1 MSRGT
6 DRLLKNLKQFTDL
19 QYKQF
24 TNRYG
29 QQVIDI
35 LEFPI
40 KLVLSPITLAYDIAG
55 SAPRGFGV
63 PEFIS
68 KLSYSTIFLVATLG
82 TYDIAMELGKKLI
95 CQRDCRTCSGWQ
107 ALQCTMCKGSGKVHY
122 QVKSYTLKRGEKAT
136 AESIADAIADN
147 RAELVHLPSTVDLH
161 LPLPSKECP
170 SCDGSGVMKCPE
182 CKGKLQIRISTDD
195 IMEPPW
201 KAYNIMR
208 KMDYP
213 YEASAMSSLFL
224 FCCNEF
230 LLTTIWGIF
239 LLHLI
244 HHCLNFYFFVD
255 MSKDEKKD
263 YHAVGRWE
271 KDDKLGREKSQFLF
285 IAYFPIAVSDHPIH
299 QHIVD
304 SMKDPGIAAFWLLTL
319 PQIVG
324 GFEYD
329 DDVKKKIWWQYKE
342 SMRYDQLRDVVA
354 KRKPGWEYLQDALVS
369 IDPVRAREDPVVV
382 KNIPYFKAK
391 KALEAEVMKLDPP
404 PRPQNWG
411 ELNLPLNASS
421 WSEKDLKDPKK
432 LYEMT
437 VLLNAQREMAEKMLD
452 AQWEAKWREEKLN
465 KMLEEK
471 VRPYIQNIDNTVLP
485 QPIVMESE
493 RNQDQKKNYGIEEE
507 NKVDA
512 VNLDED
518 DENIGETPAIGNA
531 NVRSESV
538 NLSPRPPCAPR
549 ARKTTN
555 IA

>member
-19 QYKQF
+19 QYKYF
-24 TNRYG
+24 TSRYG
-29 QQVIDI
+29 QQLIDI
-35 LEFPI
+35 FEFPI

-68 KLSYSTIFLVATLG
+68 KLSYSTIFVVATLG
-82 TYDIAMELGKKLI
+82 TYDIAMELGKKVI
-95 CQRDCRTCSGWQ
+95 SQRDCHTCSGWQ

-122 QVKSYTLKRGEKAT
+122 QVKNYTLKRGEKAT

-182 CKGKLQIRISTDD
+182 CKDKLQIRISADD

-213 YEASAMSSLFL
+213 YE
-224 FCCNEF
+224 
-230 LLTTIWGIF
+230 
-239 LLHLI
+239 
-244 HHCLNFYFFVD
+244 
-255 MSKDEKKD
+255 
-263 YHAVGRWE
+263 
-271 KDDKLGREKSQFLF
+271 
-285 IAYFPIAVSDHPIH
+285 
-299 QHIVD
+299 HIVD
-304 SMKDPGIAAFWLLTL
+304 SMKDPSIAAFWLLTL

-354 KRKPGWEYLQDALVS
+354 KRKPGWEYLQEALVS
-369 IDPVRAREDPVVV
+369 IDPVRAREDPVIV

-391 KALEAEVMKLDPP
+391 KALESEVMKLDPP

-437 VLLNAQREMAEKMLD
+437 VLLNAQREISEKMLD

-471 VRPYIQNIDNTVLP
+471 VRPYIQNIDSTVLP

-493 RNQDQKKNYGIEEE
+493 RNQDQKKKHGRRRWW
-507 NKVDA
+507 
-512 VNLDED
+512 LF
-518 DENIGETPAIGNA
+518 
-531 NVRSESV
+531 
-538 NLSPRPPCAPR
+538 
-549 ARKTTN
+549 
-555 IA
+555 

>member
-6 DRLLKNLKQFTDL
+6 DRLLKNLKQFSDL
-19 QYKQF
+19 QYKYF
-24 TNRYG
+24 TSRYG
-29 QQVIDI
+29 QQLIDI
-35 LEFPI
+35 FEFPI

-68 KLSYSTIFLVATLG
+68 KLSYSTIFVVATLG
-82 TYDIAMELGKKLI
+82 TYDIAMELGKKVI
-95 CQRDCRTCSGWQ
+95 SQRDCRTCSGWQ

-122 QVKSYTLKRGEKAT
+122 QVKNYTLKRGEKAT

-182 CKGKLQIRISTDD
+182 CKDKLQIRISADD

-213 YEASAMSSLFL
+213 YE
-224 FCCNEF
+224 
-230 LLTTIWGIF
+230 
-239 LLHLI
+239 
-244 HHCLNFYFFVD
+244 
-255 MSKDEKKD
+255 
-263 YHAVGRWE
+263 
-271 KDDKLGREKSQFLF
+271 
-285 IAYFPIAVSDHPIH
+285 
-299 QHIVD
+299 HIVD
-304 SMKDPGIAAFWLLTL
+304 SMKDPSIAAFWLLTL

-329 DDVKKKIWWQYKE
+329 EDVKKKIWWQYKE

-354 KRKPGWEYLQDALVS
+354 KRKPGWEYLQEALVS
-369 IDPVRAREDPVVV
+369 IDPARAREDPVIV

-437 VLLNAQREMAEKMLD
+437 VLLNAQREISEKMLD

-471 VRPYIQNIDNTVLP
+471 VRPYIQNIDNAVLP

-493 RNQDQKKNYGIEEE
+493 RNQDQK
-507 NKVDA
+507 
-512 VNLDED
+512 
-518 DENIGETPAIGNA
+518 
-531 NVRSESV
+531 
-538 NLSPRPPCAPR
+538 
-549 ARKTTN
+549 RKHGRRRWWLF
-555 IA
+555 

>member
-6 DRLLKNLKQFTDL
+6 DKLLKNLKQFTDL
-19 QYKQF
+19 QYKHF

-29 QQVIDI
+29 QQLIDI
-35 LEFPI
+35 FEFPI
-40 KLVLSPITLAYDIAG
+40 KLVLSPFTLAYDIAG

-68 KLSYSTIFLVATLG
+68 KLSYSAIFVVATVG
-82 TYDIAMELGKKLI
+82 TYDIAMELGKKVL
-95 CQRDCRTCSGWQ
+95 CQRDCRTCNGWQ
-107 ALQCTMCKGSGKVHY
+107 ALRCTMCKGSGKVHY
-122 QVKSYTLKRGEKAT
+122 QVKNYTLKRGEKAT

-170 SCDGSGVMKCPE
+170 NCDGSGVMKCPE
-182 CKGKLQIRISTDD
+182 CKDKLQIRISADD

-213 YEASAMSSLFL
+213 YE
-224 FCCNEF
+224 
-230 LLTTIWGIF
+230 
-239 LLHLI
+239 
-244 HHCLNFYFFVD
+244 
-255 MSKDEKKD
+255 
-263 YHAVGRWE
+263 
-271 KDDKLGREKSQFLF
+271 
-285 IAYFPIAVSDHPIH
+285 
-299 QHIVD
+299 HIVD
-304 SMKDPGIAAFWLLTL
+304 SMKDPSIAAFWLITL

-329 DDVKKKIWWQYKE
+329 DDVKQKIWWQYKE

-354 KRKPGWEYLQDALVS
+354 KRKPGWEYLQDALIS
-369 IDPVRAREDPVVV
+369 IDPSRAREDPVIV

-404 PRPQNWG
+404 PRPQKWG
-411 ELNLPLNASS
+411 ELNLPLDTSS
-421 WSEKDLKDPKK
+421 WSEEDLKDPKK

-437 VLLNAQREMAEKMLD
+437 VLLNAQREIAEKMLD

-465 KMLEEK
+465 KMMEEK

-485 QPIVMESE
+485 QPIIMESE
-493 RNQDQKKNYGIEEE
+493 RNQDQKKKHGRRRWW
-507 NKVDA
+507 
-512 VNLDED
+512 LF
-518 DENIGETPAIGNA
+518 
-531 NVRSESV
+531 
-538 NLSPRPPCAPR
+538 
-549 ARKTTN
+549 
-555 IA
+555 

>member
-6 DRLLKNLKQFTDL
+6 DKLLKNLKQFTDL

-29 QQVIDI
+29 QQLIDI
-35 LEFPI
+35 FEFPI
-40 KLVLSPITLAYDIAG
+40 KLVLSPFTLAYDIAG

-68 KLSYSTIFLVATLG
+68 KLSYSAIFVVATVG
-82 TYDIAMELGKKLI
+82 TYDIAMELGKKVL
-95 CQRDCRTCSGWQ
+95 CQRDCRTCNGWQ
-107 ALQCTMCKGSGKVHY
+107 ALRCTMCKGSGKVHY
-122 QVKSYTLKRGEKAT
+122 QVKNYTLKRGEKAT

-170 SCDGSGVMKCPE
+170 NCDGSGVMKCPE
-182 CKGKLQIRISTDD
+182 CKDKLQIRISADY

-213 YEASAMSSLFL
+213 YE
-224 FCCNEF
+224 
-230 LLTTIWGIF
+230 
-239 LLHLI
+239 
-244 HHCLNFYFFVD
+244 
-255 MSKDEKKD
+255 
-263 YHAVGRWE
+263 
-271 KDDKLGREKSQFLF
+271 
-285 IAYFPIAVSDHPIH
+285 
-299 QHIVD
+299 HIVD
-304 SMKDPGIAAFWLLTL
+304 SMKDPSIAAFWLITL

-329 DDVKKKIWWQYKE
+329 DDVKQKIWWQYKE

-354 KRKPGWEYLQDALVS
+354 KRKPGWEYLQDALIS
-369 IDPVRAREDPVVV
+369 IDPSRAREDPVIV

-404 PRPQNWG
+404 PRPQKWG
-411 ELNLPLNASS
+411 ELNLPLDASS
-421 WSEKDLKDPKK
+421 WSEEDLKDPKK

-437 VLLNAQREMAEKMLD
+437 VLLNAQREIAEKMLD

-471 VRPYIQNIDNTVLP
+471 VRPYIQNIDNIVLP

-493 RNQDQKKNYGIEEE
+493 RNQDQKKKHGRRRWW
-507 NKVDA
+507 
-512 VNLDED
+512 LF
-518 DENIGETPAIGNA
+518 
-531 NVRSESV
+531 
-538 NLSPRPPCAPR
+538 
-549 ARKTTN
+549 
-555 IA
+555 

>member
-6 DRLLKNLKQFTDL
+6 DRLLKNLKQFTEL
-19 QYKQF
+19 QYKYF

-29 QQVIDI
+29 QQLIDI
-35 LEFPI
+35 FDFPI
-40 KLVLSPITLAYDIAG
+40 KLVLSPFTLAYDIAG

-68 KLSYSTIFLVATLG
+68 KLSYSTIFVVATLG
-82 TYDIAMELGKKLI
+82 TYDIALELGKKLI
-95 CQRDCRTCSGWQ
+95 CQRDCRTCRGWQ

-122 QVKSYTLKRGEKAT
+122 QVKNYTLKRGEKAT

-161 LPLPSKECP
+161 LPLPSKDCP
-170 SCDGSGVMKCPE
+170 NCDGSGVMKCPE
-182 CKGKLQIRISTDD
+182 CKDKLQIRISADD

-213 YEASAMSSLFL
+213 YE
-224 FCCNEF
+224 
-230 LLTTIWGIF
+230 
-239 LLHLI
+239 
-244 HHCLNFYFFVD
+244 
-255 MSKDEKKD
+255 
-263 YHAVGRWE
+263 
-271 KDDKLGREKSQFLF
+271 
-285 IAYFPIAVSDHPIH
+285 
-299 QHIVD
+299 HIID
-304 SMKDPGIAAFWLLTL
+304 SMKDPSIAAFWLLTL
-319 PQIVG
+319 PQIAG

-342 SMRYDQLRDVVA
+342 SMQYDQLRDVVA

-369 IDPVRAREDPVVV
+369 IDPARAREDPVIV

-437 VLLNAQREMAEKMLD
+437 VLLNAQREISEKMLD

-493 RNQDQKKNYGIEEE
+493 RNQDQKKKHGRRRWW
-507 NKVDA
+507 
-512 VNLDED
+512 LF
-518 DENIGETPAIGNA
+518 
-531 NVRSESV
+531 
-538 NLSPRPPCAPR
+538 
-549 ARKTTN
+549 
-555 IA
+555 